1 MLIFLQKVFVG
12 DQTGKLQILSAKTV
26 NSVSLTTIQAVNET
40 CTQDGCGTGINSILN
55 LKQNDLTQELIL
67 TKSYARSYNFLF
79 ENLDKNRRFL
89 TRSKKIL
96 HGNLS
101 QIL

>member
-1 MLIFLQKVFVG
+1 MFKSSLKAKMSQCL
-12 DQTGKLQILSAKTV
+12 LSNA
-26 NSVSLTTIQAVNET
+26 
-40 CTQDGCGTGINSILN
+40 
-55 LKQNDLTQELIL
+55 LTQELIL
-67 TKSYARSYNFLF
+67 TKSYARSYNFLL
-79 ENLDKNRRFL
+79 ENLSKNRRFL